1 MRVDAARNLDAVLQT
16 GARLLADDPTT
27 SVATIAAEA
36 GVDRRTVHRRFAS
49 RQALLCAVFHAK
61 LAVIEE
67 VLDASRLEAAPV
79 AVALHRLVEGVIAVT
94 RRYPIDTLD
103 PGCPEGA
110 TPKVQEHRE
119 RIDAF
124 LRRATD
130 DGLIRC
136 NLPDGMAGAMLH
148 SIIHL
153 VGTQF
158 RGLDCGRAADLA
170 VETLLKQHRRS

>member
-1 MRVDAARNLDAVLQT
+1 M
-16 GARLLADDPTT
+16 
-27 SVATIAAEA
+27 
-36 GVDRRTVHRRFAS
+36 
-49 RQALLCAVFHAK
+49 
-61 LAVIEE
+61 
-67 VLDASRLEAAPV
+67 
-79 AVALHRLVEGVIAVT
+79 
-94 RRYPIDTLD
+94 
-103 PGCPEGA
+103 
-110 TPKVQEHRE
+110 QEHRE

-136 NLPDGMAGAMLH
+136 NLPDGMAGAVLH